1 MTCPVALRVRNA
13 GKPAQIPG
21 AWLASHVSLSM
32 DFPNKPAAPTW
43 PGLGGL
49 DVAVPWLGMRFKKK
63 KKRACLPECRNHVE
77 IARAGGGLQ
86 GRTFLH

>member
-63 KKRACLPECRNHVE
+63 KKK
-77 IARAGGGLQ
+77 GLST
-86 GRTFLH
+86 RM